1 MKHFFALFWR
11 LLHSTI
17 HRLPYKREESV
28 KKRLLKFAPCGFQF
42 IMGQIM
48 FIMGEVGLGWGHV
61 KSKNPLG
68 MEVSLGKSDKC
79 YGRT

>member
-1 MKHFFALFWR
+1 MTHFSALFWR
-11 LLHSTI
+11 LLRFTI

-28 KKRLLKFAPCGFQF
+28 KKRLLKFAPCGIKF
-42 IMGQIM
+42 IMGRM
-48 FIMGEVGLGWGHV
+48 RFIMGKVGLGWGHV

-68 MEVSLGKSDKC
+68 TEVSLGKSEIC